1 MRADDDAK
9 STAERALKGEQP
21 KRKRSERRAVLHME
35 VPREAREAFFRRAHA
50 AGVSGPEYLANALA
64 HPERTYHTDA
74 VLIAKPLAD
83 ISYRLARALDALRKG
98 DLEVGVRFVVESQR
112 AVADSLSTLRR
123 AHDAGVRVNTD
134 RLRD

>member
-1 MRADDDAK
+1 MQSDDAK

-35 VPREAREAFFRRAHA
+35 VSREAREAFFRRVRA
-50 AGVSGPEYLANALA
+50 AGVSGPEYFA
-64 HPERTYHTDA
+64 HAIARPERTYHTDA

-83 ISYRLARALDALRKG
+83 ISYRLSRAVDALRKG
-98 DLEVGVRFVVESQR
+98 DVPAGIAAVVEAQR
-112 AVADSLSTLRR
+112 VVASALSPLRR
-123 AHDAGVRVNTD
+123 AHDESVRDNTD